1 MEYKWGTTVGYHTKI
16 WGNAQEFCQMAP
28 KVAKNVYFSVT
39 KITSPFGHLSSTDL
53 EYFWN
58 SWCESVS
65 QCIHQWKNQIFA
77 WGCFASSQNEKNGVI
92 SRECLLSVC
101 SSNSTILDD
110 RIHFT
115 SQRCTFCMWVLVRNV
130 QFGHLF
136 PRKTQFLCWMQMVHP
151 FTVHQR

>member
-1 MEYKWGTTVGYHTKI
+1 MRDHSGVSHKNLGECPGVLSNGTKSGQKCVFFCHQDNITFWPLIQHRFRVFFETVDVSHCPSAYTSEKI
-16 WGNAQEFCQMAP
+16 KF
-28 KVAKNVYFSVT
+28 
-39 KITSPFGHLSSTDL
+39 
-53 EYFWN
+53 
-58 SWCESVS
+58 
-65 QCIHQWKNQIFA
+65 FA